1 MCTAELNAGEK
12 NLVMDKL
19 PISGDGGGGGGVEI
33 VPVMSSRDRPLPLD

>member
-19 PISGDGGGGGGVEI
+19 PISGGGGGGGVEI
-33 VPVMSSRDRPLPLD
+33 VLVMSSRDRPLPLD